1 MYVYIKEMEERE
13 EIPLFSKVPKWGK
26 EIVWKVIQK
35 MNWISTKQIEE
46 SRKVYIIPNIE
57 HKNTEKRIK
66 KKLEKEKVKTPKVQI
81 ILSKKVKQYQE
92 QLKGYQI
99 LDGRKIFTG
108 ALETILE
115 EILQG
120 HLLAMQDIYILANRY
135 QEKNTKIIRELAQKV
150 KSINIITKEIA
161 KYKVLEEIMAEEG
174 MVMTVAN
181 NKRKS
186 LKKAKIILN
195 LDFAKEELNQYTIFR
210 NAVIIN
216 DVKEKMAS
224 LRGFE
229 GIVIQNISVVVENE
243 EKEWTKKHRLV
254 NCFDSLEVH
263 ESLIETGKQEERI
276 QIDKLFGNNGE
287 ISKKELRNWEKI
299 LTNEKN

>member
-1 MYVYIKEMEERE
+1 MYVYIKEIEEKE

-46 SRKVYIIPNIE
+46 NRKVYIIPKIE
-57 HKNTEKRIK
+57 HKNMEKRIK
-66 KKLEKEKVKTPKVQI
+66 KKLEKEKVKTSKVQI
-81 ILSKKVKQYQE
+81 ILSKKAKQYKE

-99 LDGRKIFTG
+99 VDGRNIFTG

-195 LDFAKEELNQYTIFR
+195 LDFTKEELNQYTIFR

-216 DVKEKMAS
+216 DVKEKMTN

-229 GIVIQNISVVVENE
+229 GIIIQNISMIVENE

-254 NCFDSLEVH
+254 ECFDSLEVH
-263 ESLIETGKQEERI
+263 ESLMETGKQEKKI